1 MNNEK
6 HGTIIKVSGHMVVA
20 KDMQDS
26 KMYDMV
32 EVGNLRLLG
41 EIIRLDKDKAYIQV
55 YDDTTGLSSGELVYP
70 TFNPLIVELGPGLL
84 GNIFDGVQRPLEK
97 IELMSKNFISR
108 GIKMNALSREK
119 KWYFIPNVIS
129 GDMVEPGD
137 VLGEIK
143 EKKNIIHKVLVPV
156 DTYGKVAKAEEGE
169 YTLEEEVVFLEDG
182 TKIKMYQKWPVKIPR
197 RVKEKLGFGR
207 PFVTGQRVFDCLFPV
222 AEGGSA
228 SIPGGFGTGKTVTE
242 QTLAKYSEADIIVY
256 IGCGERG
263 NEITDVLHEFPELS
277 DPKGEGILMDRTILI
292 VNTSNMPVA
301 AREASIYTGVT
312 IAEYYRDMGYKVAL
326 MADSIS
332 RWAEALREISSRL
345 EEMPGEEGYPTYLST
360 RLSNFFERSGRVSCL
375 GSKERI
381 GSLTIVGA
389 VSPPGGD
396 FSEPVTQSAMRV
408 SGAFWALD
416 SSLASR
422 RHFPAINWHRSYT
435 LYFPLLRDWLNSR
448 INPDWEK
455 NREKVVMILQKE
467 AQLQEVV
474 QLVGPDNL
482 QDEERLVLEI
492 SKMVRDDFLAQ
503 NAMDSIDATTS
514 LEKQF
519 AMLDN
524 LLFFYE
530 ECKKVIQEGV
540 SIQEILD
547 LPLREDLSRQKSIPE
562 EEFVEKTHFLKKEII
577 DKLDKIQKYSKVTI

>member
-6 HGTIIKVSGHMVVA
+6 YGTIIKISGPTIVA
-20 KDMQDS
+20 KDMPDS

-32 EVGNLRLLG
+32 EVGNLRLFG

-55 YDDTTGLSSGELVYP
+55 YEDTTGLFVGELVHP
-70 TFNPLIVELGPGLL
+70 TFNPLMVELGPGLL
-84 GNIFDGVQRPLEK
+84 GNIFDGVQRPLEE
-97 IELMSKNFISR
+97 IELASKGFISR
-108 GIKMNALSREK
+108 GVKLSALSRSK
-119 KWYFIPNVIS
+119 KWHFIPEVLP

-137 VLGEIK
+137 VLGEVR
-143 EKKNIIHKVLVPV
+143 EKGSISHKILTPV
-156 DTYGKVAKAEEGE
+156 DTYGKVVKAEEGE
-169 YTLEEEVVFLEDG
+169 YTIEEEIVWLKNDINDI
-182 TKIKMYQKWPVKIPR
+182 KIKMYQRWPVKVQRP
-197 RVKEKLGFGR
+197 VKKRLGFGR
-207 PFVTGQRVFDCLFPV
+207 PFITGQRVLDCLFPV

-375 GSKERI
+375 GSKEKV

-389 VSPPGGD
+389 ISPPGGD
-396 FSEPVTQSAMRV
+396 FSEPVTQSAIRV

-416 SSLASR
+416 SALASR
-422 RHFPAINWHRSYT
+422 RHFPAVNWHRSYT
-435 LYFPLLRDWLNSR
+435 LYFPLLEDWFNSC

-455 NREKVVMILQKE
+455 NREKMMIILQKE

-492 SKMVRDDFLAQ
+492 SKMLRDDFLAQ
-503 NAMDSIDATTS
+503 NAMDTIDATTS
-514 LEKQF
+514 LKKQF

-524 LLFFYE
+524 LLFFYD
-530 ECKKVIQEGV
+530 ECNKAINKGV
-540 SIQEILD
+540 SIQEILN
-547 LPLREDLSRQKSIPE
+547 LPLREELSRQKSIPE
-562 EEFVEKTHFLKKEII
+562 DEITEKTHELKKQII
-577 DKLDKIQKYSKVTI
+577 EQLDKI